1 MSGAVIIP
9 GASTITTDYVLRSV
23 HNALQRRVAREMLL
37 EFSRSV
43 HAPSESAAMCCFS
56 PKVRSDRGP
65 IGYFFIAMNGQVD
78 PFPVFD
84 FFFSSQSSFDQQG
97 ERDLMHMVVFAVF
110 RYVRTLRDG
119 RDEPSPTATN

>member
-9 GASTITTDYVLRSV
+9 GAGTITTDYVLRSV

-43 HAPSESAAMCCFS
+43 HTPSESAAMCCFS

-65 IGYFFIAMNGQVD
+65 IGYFFIAINGQVD

-84 FFFSSQSSFDQQG
+84 FFSSRLSHRLTSKGSGTSCTWSFLQCSG
-97 ERDLMHMVVFAVF
+97 T
-110 RYVRTLRDG
+110 YVR
-119 RDEPSPTATN
+119 